1 MTAAFDYSDLKTTA
15 DALIQRFGK
24 AVVLT
29 RQSRSADL
37 DFWEQDQGPTASTDA
52 QSISG
57 LYGVR
62 LNLET
67 LSFTGDPGT
76 LALSTPE
83 HPLAKWVIQAS
94 TELPEPIGP
103 EWELVAGGASYQVS
117 SVEPVQPGSTL
128 LLYFVMVNL

>member
-1 MTAAFDYSDLKTTA
+1 MTAAFDYSSLKTTA
-15 DALIQRFGK
+15 DTLIQRFGT

-37 DFWEQDQGPTASTDA
+37 DFWEQDQGPTASAAA

-83 HPLAKWVIQAS
+83 HPLAKWAIQAS
-94 TELPEPIGP
+94 ALLPESIGP